1 MADATNNMRR
11 RAPET
16 PAEMTARLLAPF
28 FGSWGGD
35 ALQAAGPDR
44 PKSSPSPAAAARILE
59 CA

>member
-16 PAEMTARLLAPF
+16 PTEMTARLLAPF

-35 ALQAAGPDR
+35 ALEPACPDA
-44 PKSSPSPAAAARILE
+44 PKANPSPAAAARVLQ